1 MVASMITGAALL
13 LFGVAKRTAVNG
25 KAEVRDLR
33 AKIQDL
39 EQKTAEL
46 QSELKDLQNRP
57 PSLLATPGQAPVPVT
72 RPVKSSF
79 PHPQVPPGW
88 VPFEFNGMT
97 YYLTPLGHA
106 PQLSMSAA
114 KSPLNNLKLEPAPAK
129 AWLR

>member
-1 MVASMITGAALL
+1 MKTQIKTRIVIVASMITGAALL
-13 LFGVAKRTAVNG
+13 LFGVANRTVVNG
-25 KAEVRDLR
+25 KAGKAELRDLN
-33 AKIQDL
+33 AKIQHL

-57 PSLLATPGQAPVPVT
+57 QSSVAVPGPSPVPVT
-72 RPVKSSF
+72 PPVKSSF

-106 PQLSMSAA
+106 TQLSMSEA
-114 KSPLNNLKLEPAPAK
+114 KSPLK
-129 AWLR
+129 